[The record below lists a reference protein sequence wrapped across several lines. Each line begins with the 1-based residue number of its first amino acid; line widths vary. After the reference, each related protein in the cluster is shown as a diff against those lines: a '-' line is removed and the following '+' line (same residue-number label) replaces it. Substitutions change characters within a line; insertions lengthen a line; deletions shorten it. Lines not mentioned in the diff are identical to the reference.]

1 MLDSSIVP
9 FDFDGHPVRVS
20 VADDGKPLF
29 VLADVC
35 KVLDLGNPSMVANRL
50 DPDDLSTIE
59 VIDSIGRTQRAHAVT
74 ESGVID
80 VTLDSRK
87 PEARRFRRWLTHEVV
102 PQILQT
108 GSYGT
113 APALTGPEL
122 MAKALI
128 EAQTVLEAKD
138 TRIAELEPKA
148 HYVDVFV
155 ADGDLM
161 KIRTIASNLNVA
173 EGWLR
178 ELLLRS
184 KWIYVETATR
194 WSERKQEK
202 ETVRRYSAYSDKRPY
217 FEPVQNHEAPR
228 FKGEAMH
235 TLKVTPAG
243 AEAIARLVRR
253 SQLTALAS

>member
-1 MLDSSIVP
+1 MSDLTLKQ
-9 FDFDGHPVRVS
+9 FNFDGEQVRLVTDEQGEPWF
-20 VADDGKPLF
+20 VAR
-29 VLADVC
+29 DVC
-35 KVLDLGNPSMVANRL
+35 VVLGFSKPRDALARL
-50 DPDDLSTIE
+50 DPDQRGSTMMDTLGGLQQMVTVNEDGLNDLI
-59 VIDSIGRTQRAHAVT
+59 
-74 ESGVID
+74 
-80 VTLDSRK
+80 LDSRK
-87 PEARRFRRWLTHEVV
+87 PRAREMRRWLTRDVLPE
-102 PQILQT
+102 IRKT

-122 MAKALI
+122 MARALI

-155 ADGDLM
+155 TDGDLM

-178 ELLLRS
+178 ELLLTS

-194 WSERKQEK
+194 WSEKKQEK
-202 ETVRRYSAYSDKRPY
+202 ETVRRYSAYSDKRSY

-228 FKGEAMH
+228 FKGEVMH

-253 SQLTALAS
+253 SQLATLAS

>member
-1 MLDSSIVP
+1 MNNSIVP
-9 FDFDGHPVRVS
+9 FDFDGQPVRV
-20 VADDGKPLF
+20 VKIDGEPWF
-29 VLADVC
+29 VTSDIAL
-35 KVLDLGNPSMVANRL
+35 VLDLSNMHSSLALLEDDERRL
-50 DPDDLSTIE
+50 HSVETNAGARQVT
-59 VIDSIGRTQRAHAVT
+59 VIS
-74 ESGVID
+74 ESGVYSL
-80 VTLDSRK
+80 VLRSRK
-87 PEARRFRRWLTHEVV
+87 PEAKAFKRWLTRDVLPE
-102 PQILQT
+102 IRKT

-113 APALTGPEL
+113 TPALTGPEL
-122 MAKALI
+122 MARALI

-138 TRIAELEPKA
+138 NRIAELEPKA

-178 ELLLRS
+178 ELLLTS

-194 WSERKQEK
+194 WSEKKQEK
-202 ETVRRYSAYSDKRPY
+202 ETVRRYSAYSDKRSY

-228 FKGEAMH
+228 FKGEVMH

-253 SQLTALAS
+253 QGLEVLAS